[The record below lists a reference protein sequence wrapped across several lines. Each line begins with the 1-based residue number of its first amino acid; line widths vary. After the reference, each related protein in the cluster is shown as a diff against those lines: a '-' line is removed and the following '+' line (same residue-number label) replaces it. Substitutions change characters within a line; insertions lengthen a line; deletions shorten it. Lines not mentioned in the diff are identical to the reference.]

1 MTDAVELRQ
10 YGMLIGG
17 ESVPAV
23 DGRTFDSVNPF
34 TGAAWATVPMAGSAD
49 VDAAV
54 RAARAAF
61 TGWSERPGRERGEL
75 LRRLGQ
81 LIDDQHERL
90 ARVET
95 IDNGK
100 LLKDTVRHVKRLP
113 VWLEF
118 FAGTADK
125 LFGRTIPVDDD
136 SAFVYTRREP
146 VGVVAAITPWNSPLM
161 VLMWKLAP
169 ALAAGCTMVVKPSE
183 HASVSTLELGA
194 LFAEAGFPPGV
205 FNVVTGFGEDC
216 GDPLVRHPGVDK
228 VSFTGSTGVGVKVM
242 RAAAGHLAGVA
253 LELGGKSPNIVFA
266 DADMDRAAAGA
277 IKAIYG
283 STGQSC
289 LAGSRLFV
297 ERGVHDDFVGRV
309 AARAA
314 AMRLGDPLGPETDM
328 GPVAIREQF
337 EKISQYVA
345 IAQEEGAAVAT
356 GGRAPDDPGLRD
368 GYFFQPTVLTDV
380 RNDMR
385 VAQEEIFG
393 PVLAVIP
400 FEDEADVIRQANET
414 EFGLASGIWTT
425 DLGRAHRVAKALR
438 AGTVWVNTY
447 RAIAPAVPF
456 GGYKASGL
464 GRESGLESLDEYLET
479 KSVWI
484 DVSP

>member
-1 MTDAVELRQ
+1 
-10 YGMLIGG
+10 
-17 ESVPAV
+17 
-23 DGRTFDSVNPF
+23 
-34 TGAAWATVPMAGSAD
+34 
-49 VDAAV
+49 
-54 RAARAAF
+54 
-61 TGWSERPGRERGEL
+61 
-75 LRRLGQ
+75 
-81 LIDDQHERL
+81 
-90 ARVET
+90 
-95 IDNGK
+95 
-100 LLKDTVRHVKRLP
+100 
-113 VWLEF
+113 
-118 FAGTADK
+118 
-125 LFGRTIPVDDD
+125 
-136 SAFVYTRREP
+136 
-146 VGVVAAITPWNSPLM
+146 
-161 VLMWKLAP
+161 
-169 ALAAGCTMVVKPSE
+169 
-183 HASVSTLELGA
+183 
-194 LFAEAGFPPGV
+194 
-205 FNVVTGFGEDC
+205 
-216 GDPLVRHPGVDK
+216 
-228 VSFTGSTGVGVKVM
+228 
-242 RAAAGHLAGVA
+242 
-253 LELGGKSPNIVFA
+253 
-266 DADMDRAAAGA
+266 
-277 IKAIYG
+277 
-283 STGQSC
+283 
-289 LAGSRLFV
+289 
-297 ERGVHDDFVGRV
+297 
-309 AARAA
+309 
-314 AMRLGDPLGPETDM
+314 MRLGDPLGPETDM

>member
-1 MTDAVELRQ
+1 
-10 YGMLIGG
+10 MLIGG

-23 DGRTFDSVNPF
+23 DGRTFESVNPF
-34 TGAAWATVPMAGSAD
+34 TGEAWASLPLAGPAD

-54 RAARAAF
+54 RAARGAF
-61 TGWSERPGRERGEL
+61 DDWSKRSGRERGTL
-75 LRRLGQ
+75 LRRLAV
-81 LIDDQHERL
+81 LIDEHHERL

-100 LLKDTVRHVKRLP
+100 LLKDTTRHLQRLP
-113 VWLEF
+113 AWLDF
-118 FAGTADK
+118 FAGAADK
-125 LFGRTIPVDDD
+125 LFGSTVPVEDAN
-136 SAFVYTRREP
+136 AFVYTRREP

-169 ALAAGCTMVVKPSE
+169 AIAAGCTMVVKPSE
-183 HASVSTLELGA
+183 YASASTLELGA

-205 FNVVTGFGEDC
+205 FNVVTGFGDGC
-216 GDPLVRHPGVDK
+216 GDPHVRHAGVDK
-228 VSFTGSTGVGVKVM
+228 VSVTGSTGVGTKVM
-242 RAAAGHLAGVA
+242 QAAAGHLAGVA

-266 DADMDRAAAGA
+266 DADPEKAAAGA

-297 ERGVHDDFVGRV
+297 QRTIHDDFVGRIV
-309 AARAA
+309 ALAD
-314 AMRLGDPLGPETDM
+314 AMRLGDPLAARTDM
-328 GPVAIREQF
+328 GPVAIRAQL
-337 EKISQYVA
+337 EKIEHYVSLA
-345 IAQEEGAAVAT
+345 CDEGASVAT
-356 GGRAPDDPGLRD
+356 GGGAPDEPELRT
-368 GYFFQPTVLTDV
+368 GYFFRPTVLTDV
-380 RNDMR
+380 RNEMR

-400 FEDEADVIRQANET
+400 FEDEADVIHQANET
-414 EFGLASGIWTT
+414 QFGLASGIWTS
-425 DLGRAHRVAKALR
+425 DLGRAHRVAGALR

-479 KSVWI
+479 KAVWI